1 MKSLFVDYSLRY
13 NRKNQLNTNGEA
25 VIQVRMYLNGQTR
38 YYSTGIYINP
48 SEWNLKKNLPK
59 DHITLKKTTQL
70 ILQLETYETDYRKEH
85 TRFTLENFDDFGKPI
100 TQATPINTSFSKFM
114 TDKHQ
119 AEKVLNQSSWRVRRL
134 SIELFR
140 AYKPEVAFLELN
152 NSLIEGFEY
161 SLRAKKLHTN
171 TIEKHH
177 KHIKKYI
184 LKAITDGFILQK
196 DNPYLIFKPSKQE
209 SKRQGLA
216 HEELGRFEK
225 LTFGEKEVFEE
236 KVRDMFLFGVY
247 TGLRFMDIYRLKNVN
262 FLEDSEE
269 FILDYQAGKTL
280 KHGKNYLNIM
290 FGGKGKVIAN
300 KYMPED
306 DSITLFKGCTN
317 PKVNKVL
324 KTLAKR
330 ARIPKSLCFKDS
342 RNTFVIELM
351 LKGVPLSVIQELTQH
366 SSLAQM
372 QHYIKLSGEM
382 TKNEL
387 SKIKW

>member
-1 MKSLFVDYSLRY
+1 MKSLFVDYSLRF
-13 NRKNQLNTNGEA
+13 NRKNQLNANGEA
-25 VIQVRMYLNGQTR
+25 VIQVRMYLNGQTKWH
-38 YYSTGIYINP
+38 STNIYIIP
-48 SEWNLKKNLPK
+48 SEWISKKNLPK
-59 DHITLKKTTQL
+59 NYNILTKVKQL
-70 ILQLETYETDYRKEH
+70 LLQLQTYETDYRKEH
-85 TRFTLENFDDFGKPI
+85 KTFTLDNFDDFDKPI

-119 AEKVLNQSSWRVRRL
+119 KENVLNQSSWRVRRL
-134 SIELFR
+134 SIDLFR
-140 AYKPEVAFLELN
+140 AYKPEVAFLEIN

-225 LTFGEKEVFEE
+225 LIFNDKEVFEE

-247 TGLRFMDIYRLKNVN
+247 TGLRFMDVYRLKKAN

-269 FILDYQAGKTL
+269 FILDYRAGKTL
-280 KHGKNYLNIM
+280 KHGRNYLNIM
-290 FGGKGKVIAN
+290 FGGKGKVIAY

-306 DSITLFKGCTN
+306 ESKTLFKGCNN
-317 PKVNKVL
+317 PKVNKTL
-324 KTLAKR
+324 KMLAKR
-330 ARIPKSLCFKDS
+330 ARISKSLCFKDS

>member
-1 MKSLFVDYSLRY
+1 MKSLFVDYSLRF

-38 YYSTGIYINP
+38 YYSTGIYLNP
-48 SEWNLKKNLPK
+48 SEWNAKKYLPK
-59 DHITLKKTTQL
+59 DHTIQKKINQL

-85 TRFTLENFDDFGKPI
+85 KGFTLNNFDDFGKPI
-100 TQATPINTSFSKFM
+100 TQAPLINISFSKFM
-114 TDKHQ
+114 NEQHQ

-134 SIELFR
+134 SLDLFR
-140 AYKPEVAFLELN
+140 EYKPEVAFLEVN
-152 NSLIEGFEY
+152 YSLIEGFEY
-161 SLRAKKLHTN
+161 FLRAKKLHTN

-177 KHIKKYI
+177 KHLKKYI
-184 LKAITDGFILQK
+184 LKAIINGFILHK

-209 SKRQGLA
+209 SKRQGLE
-216 HEELGRFEK
+216 HEELERFEK
-225 LTFGEKEVFEE
+225 LTFSEKEVFEE

-247 TGLRFMDIYRLKNVN
+247 TGLRFMDIYKLKKAN

-280 KHGKNYLNIM
+280 KYGKSYLTIM
-290 FGGKGKVIAN
+290 FGGKGKNIAN
-300 KYMPED
+300 KYLPED
-306 DSITLFKGCTN
+306 DKKTLFRGCTN

-330 ARIPKSLCFKDS
+330 ARIAKSICFKDS
-342 RNTFVIELM
+342 RNTFAIELM
-351 LKGVPLSVIQELTQH
+351 MKGVPLSVIQELLQH
-366 SSLAQM
+366 GSLAQM